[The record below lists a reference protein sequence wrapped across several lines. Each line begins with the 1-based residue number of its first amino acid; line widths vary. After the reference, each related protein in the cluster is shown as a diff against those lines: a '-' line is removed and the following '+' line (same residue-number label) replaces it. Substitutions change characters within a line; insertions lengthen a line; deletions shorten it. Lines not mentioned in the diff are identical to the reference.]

1 MNIETKI
8 KYQYLRTKLYEI
20 KNDLNELDNS
30 YNDLEVTL
38 KKNIEI
44 NNDIPERNELNA
56 IQQSQK
62 NINNEIS
69 SIIIPMING
78 KL

>member
-20 KNDLNELDNS
+20 KNELNELDNS

-38 KKNIEI
+38 KKNIKI

>member
-1 MNIETKI
+1 MNIVTKI

-38 KKNIEI
+38 KKNIKI

>member
-38 KKNIEI
+38 KKNIKI